1 MTRYELKKIF
11 SRTSNRLALLL
22 LALVVGATT
31 YLACHVKYV
40 DEAGQSQYGLA
51 AVRQL
56 RADQKAWAGPLD
68 EETLRRAIGAF
79 QAVVQSPEYQSEDL
93 VQQEIAYHRH
103 LALDTIRDLLNQSF
117 AEGFRSYNYFTANTL
132 IPEDA
137 PRFYSNR
144 TALLR
149 AWLSDEAELTFSQA
163 EKDFLLAR
171 YEAFP
176 TPITVDYVKGW
187 EQLYEYA
194 STVAMISALIA
205 CYLVAGIFSSEAQ
218 WKTDA
223 LFFSTFHGRRK
234 ATAAKVKAG
243 ILLLTAV
250 YWGAFLL
257 YAAVTLLFLGA
268 DGAGCPLQIHIW
280 KSFYSLTL
288 GQGALL
294 IALGGYLGVLFLG
307 LAAMWISAKSN
318 SAVLAAVFPFA
329 AIFLPTLLTVG
340 DIGAKLSSLLGL
352 LPDRLLQVNRVLG
365 YFDLYQLGGKV
376 MGALPILLVLYTVLT
391 LLLIPFLYRTYRAKQ
406 LK

>member
-11 SRTSNRLALLL
+11 SRTSNRIALIL
-22 LALVVGATT
+22 LALVVGVAT

-56 RADQKAWAGPLD
+56 RADQKAWAGTLD
-68 EETLRRAIGAF
+68 EETLRQSIGAI
-79 QAVVQSPEYQSEDL
+79 QDVVQSPEYQSEDL
-93 VQQEIAYHRH
+93 VQQEIAYHRQ
-103 LALDTIRDLLNQSF
+103 LALELIRDLLNQSF
-117 AEGFRSYNYFTANTL
+117 SEAFRSYDYFTANTL
-132 IPEDA
+132 TPEDA

-149 AWLSDEAELTFSQA
+149 DWLSDEADTNFSQA
-163 EKDFLLAR
+163 EKNFLLAR

-176 TPITVDYVKGW
+176 TPITVDYIKGW

-194 STVAMISALIA
+194 PTVAMISALIA

-223 LFFSTFHGRRK
+223 VFFSTFHGRRK

-243 ILLLTAV
+243 LLLLTAV
-250 YWGAFLL
+250 YWAAFLL
-257 YAAVTLLFLGA
+257 FAAVTLLFLGA

-294 IALGGYLGVLFLG
+294 IALGGLPGHPLSGSGRHVDLGQEQLCRPGCHLSIRRHFPAHPAHG
-307 LAAMWISAKSN
+307 GGHRCPAQQPSGPAARPA
-318 SAVLAAVFPFA
+318 P
-329 AIFLPTLLTVG
+329 PG
-340 DIGAKLSSLLGL
+340 QPGAGL
-352 LPDRLLQVNRVLG
+352 L
-365 YFDLYQLGGKV
+365 
-376 MGALPILLVLYTVLT
+376 
-391 LLLIPFLYRTYRAKQ
+391 
-406 LK
+406 